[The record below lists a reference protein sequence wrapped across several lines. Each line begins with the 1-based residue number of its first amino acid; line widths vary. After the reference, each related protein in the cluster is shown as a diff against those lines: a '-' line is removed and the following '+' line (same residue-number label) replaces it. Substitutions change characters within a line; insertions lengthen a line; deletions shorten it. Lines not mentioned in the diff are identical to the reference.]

1 MELESIKKIVDTEKE
16 ADRIQEEA
24 IKKAQKILEKAE
36 ESKENNRVY
45 FKGQLETRLKELEKE
60 QKEANEI
67 KITNVKAVS
76 NDKIRKLKNG
86 IQENMEKAVN
96 KVYEEVIK
104 I

>member
-1 MELESIKKIVDTEKE
+1 MEFDSIKKIVDTEKE